1 MATNAAIEDFDVA
14 RVTPSKKTLQLLR
27 AQYHSQQQQH
37 QRWVLQPGLVL
48 GVPDV
53 FSRRTLPV
61 WQSRGGKIRTVGLK
75 SWSHKPIGMPF
86 QSSRKKSI
94 HFLLMHND
102 EHTWYCT
109 LPSHISSWSRL
120 QLLQIIHSLELTELS
135 FCLLLEQK
143 YHLCIMH
150 RFSNEPDLDEAV
162 KKITENHGYISVVTS
177 DKRTLASLDFILCS
191 LLYHCSLYLMLF

>member
-1 MATNAAIEDFDVA
+1 VWFQKRTEEQKNDCF
-14 RVTPSKKTLQLLR
+14 RLQLLR

-120 QLLQIIHSLELTELS
+120 QLLHSLELTA
-135 FCLLLEQK
+135 
-143 YHLCIMH
+143 
-150 RFSNEPDLDEAV
+150 NEPDLDEAV

-177 DKRTLASLDFILCS
+177 DKRTLASFKQ
-191 LLYHCSLYLMLF
+191 